1 MAKILSPVLFLFL
14 FLFSPEGF
22 AITAEG
28 GTDKVAVSLIT
39 DSETVNPEQDTEVLV
54 RLRMRNGWHT
64 FWSNPGDAGLANRIK
79 WRLPEGYAADEPVL
93 SRPRKFVV
101 DGLAQYGYD
110 DVAYLRTKI
119 KPLPEK
125 TSAAAGSVKFSAD
138 VSWLACKDV
147 CVPETIRLDFSLP
160 VADTPAETSVKW
172 KKELA
177 SAMPYFSKKTDWK
190 AFYETIDGNRL
201 LINID
206 VSGFDFSED
215 IKKILFIPLQKDI
228 IANTAPQKAGYD
240 GKGRL
245 SLEIPLESDVFDV
258 LSGVLLLESPDGDT
272 GYELT
277 LSPGK
282 NLSVFEP
289 VGSERRGLWLIILMA
304 FAGGLILNL
313 MPCIFPILTLKVI
326 SLAQSPYNKH
336 KARVESLLYFLG
348 VVFSFFLIA
357 TVLIAL
363 RSAGE
368 QVGWGFQLQ
377 SPIFVGIMIVVFSLI
392 FLMLLDIVKLHNPFA
407 GRAGRISFRQQKIN
421 AFMTGFFAV
430 LIASPCTGPFMGIA
444 IGYTLAKPVYVYYPV
459 FLALSVGYAL
469 PFTLAGLFPR
479 FIHRFLPRPGRWMDI
494 LKKIFA
500 VPVFLTVV
508 WLFWVLFSQVN
519 AVRNNKAEVLWEAYD
534 KAAVNQAV
542 ASGEKVLIDFTAKWC
557 ITCLANEK
565 IALQSK
571 KFEQLV
577 RAQNIR
583 LFKADWTGRS
593 SDITQALAGYG
604 RNSIPL
610 YVYYDGTG
618 KSYVI
623 LPQLL
628 TPGVLEDYLK

>member
-1 MAKILSPVLFLFL
+1 
-14 FLFSPEGF
+14 
-22 AITAEG
+22 
-28 GTDKVAVSLIT
+28 
-39 DSETVNPEQDTEVLV
+39 
-54 RLRMRNGWHT
+54 
-64 FWSNPGDAGLANRIK
+64 
-79 WRLPEGYAADEPVL
+79 
-93 SRPRKFVV
+93 
-101 DGLAQYGYD
+101 
-110 DVAYLRTKI
+110 
-119 KPLPEK
+119 
-125 TSAAAGSVKFSAD
+125 
-138 VSWLACKDV
+138 
-147 CVPETIRLDFSLP
+147 
-160 VADTPAETSVKW
+160 
-172 KKELA
+172 
-177 SAMPYFSKKTDWK
+177 
-190 AFYETIDGNRL
+190 
-201 LINID
+201 
-206 VSGFDFSED
+206 
-215 IKKILFIPLQKDI
+215 
-228 IANTAPQKAGYD
+228 
-240 GKGRL
+240 
-245 SLEIPLESDVFDV
+245 
-258 LSGVLLLESPDGDT
+258 
-272 GYELT
+272 
-277 LSPGK
+277 
-282 NLSVFEP
+282 
-289 VGSERRGLWLIILMA
+289 
-304 FAGGLILNL
+304 
-313 MPCIFPILTLKVI
+313 
-326 SLAQSPYNKH
+326 
-336 KARVESLLYFLG
+336 
-348 VVFSFFLIA
+348 
-357 TVLIAL
+357 
-363 RSAGE
+363 
-368 QVGWGFQLQ
+368 
-377 SPIFVGIMIVVFSLI
+377 MIVVFSLI

-500 VPVFLTVV
+500 VPVFLTAV